1 MTPIELLFGS
11 ILIMICTIP
20 FGVAA
25 FYVYYWLQDKKNKE
39 DENETRQ
46 DRD

>member
-20 FGVAA
+20 FGVAI
-25 FYVYYWLQDKKNKE
+25 FYVYYWLQDRKNKVNK
-39 DENETRQ
+39 DEKQN
-46 DRD
+46 RD